1 MKYSE
6 LLSATL
12 ELTRVDVGKKLG
24 RLDRCLISGGN
35 NTFTTYKADHTVP
48 FQVPSC

>member
-12 ELTRVDVGKKLG
+12 ELTRVDVGKKLAQFDL
-24 RLDRCLISGGN
+24 RRISAN
-35 NTFTTYKADHTVP
+35 FSRA
-48 FQVPSC
+48 